1 MLNVQI
7 KICGTT
13 NLADARYCASLGA
26 DYLGF
31 VQYVGSP
38 RFVEPTLAK
47 EIIEWVEGPRSVGV
61 FVDEDPDLVN
71 KIASDTGFD
80 LVQLHGD
87 ETPGY
92 CSLIEKPVIKA
103 IRVKA
108 SDTADQLRRVM
119 DEYQASV
126 SSFLLDSFVDGLP
139 GGTGRT
145 LPWRTAATVSRD
157 YPLFLAGGLNSYN
170 IVEAVETVRPVG
182 IDVASGVE
190 EAPGRKSF
198 GAIDELFA
206 ALASMQNGSEDAS

>member
-1 MLNVQI
+1 MPNIQI

-13 NLADARYCASLGA
+13 NLADARYCAALGV

-31 VQYVGSP
+31 IQYPASP
-38 RFVEPTLAK
+38 RYVEPALAQ

-61 FVDEDPDLVN
+61 FVNEDPDLVN
-71 KIASDTGFD
+71 KIASDTEFD

-87 ETPGY
+87 ETPDY

-108 SDTADQLRRVM
+108 SDTVDQIRRVM
-119 DEYQASV
+119 RDYQSSV
-126 SSFLLDSFVDGLP
+126 SSFLLDSFVDGVP
-139 GGTGRT
+139 GGTGRV
-145 LPWRTAATVSRD
+145 LPWRIAATVSQD
-157 YPLFLAGGLNSYN
+157 YPVFLAGGLGPDNV
-170 IVEAVETVRPVG
+170 VEAVETVRPVG

-198 GAIDELFA
+198 EAIDRLFA
-206 ALASMQNGSEDAS
+206 ALTSMQNGTGDAA